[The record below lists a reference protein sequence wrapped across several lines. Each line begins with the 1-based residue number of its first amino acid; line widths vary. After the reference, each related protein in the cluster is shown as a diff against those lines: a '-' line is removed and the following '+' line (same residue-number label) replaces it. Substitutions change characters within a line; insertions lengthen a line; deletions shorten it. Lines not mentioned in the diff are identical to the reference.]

1 MASFLENKTMFIER
15 FPQFA
20 DPFAA
25 DWATSTATARSI
37 SHDYVSV
44 SKQSGETEALMKL
57 MENGRI
63 CYQTLILYTQLA
75 FPDNVAMLRIM
86 GHSQYDSARTN
97 QLKLPVLLKTAYS
110 QASLPENKQALMM
123 QGMKESE
130 IESLLTLAESITNQE
145 IVQQNAKKGRTLD
158 ANKRITA
165 LNLVWSKMSLVC
177 QCAKLLFQN
186 DALRYNLFL
195 LSDSVTPAPI
205 PVPTP
210 AMMDKAQ

>member
-37 SHDYVSV
+37 SPDYVSV

-57 MENGRI
+57 MENGRN

-86 GHSQYDSARTN
+86 GQSQYDSARTN
-97 QLKLPVLLKTAYS
+97 QLKLPVLLKTAY
-110 QASLPENKQALMM
+110 P
-123 QGMKESE
+123 
-130 IESLLTLAESITNQE
+130 
-145 IVQQNAKKGRTLD
+145 RH
-158 ANKRITA
+158 
-165 LNLVWSKMSLVC
+165 
-177 QCAKLLFQN
+177 
-186 DALRYNLFL
+186 
-195 LSDSVTPAPI
+195 LSPKINRP
-205 PVPTP
+205 
-210 AMMDKAQ
+210 

>member
-37 SHDYVSV
+37 SPDYVSV

-57 MENGRI
+57 MENGRN

-86 GHSQYDSARTN
+86 GKSQYDSARTN

-145 IVQQNAKKGRTLD
+145 IVQQNAKQGRTLD